1 MGLFFLGQNPGLK
14 GQKHQILFTYSNTY
28 VVYERAR
35 FSAGTS
41 SSESPSRS
49 TTSGALR
56 TRGCG
61 TGGPRFRTAGGF
73 GAGGG
78 GRNAGFRASQR
89 SQHGPF
95 P

>member
-56 TRGCG
+56 RGWG

-73 GAGGG
+73 GGGTG
-78 GRNAGFRASQR
+78 LWRAGFRASQR

>member
-41 SSESPSRS
+41 SRS
-49 TTSGALR
+49 IMSISSWMSAFF
-56 TRGCG
+56 CG
-61 TGGPRFRTAGGF
+61 NEMQMYSTGGSSFSRYSASSMSFAV
-73 GAGGG
+73 
-78 GRNAGFRASQR
+78 NAALS
-89 SQHGPF
+89 
-95 P
+95 